1 MEALFTTTLGLSRLQ
16 FAVTTIVPML
26 LSAVCVGMAYVSI
39 VQRREKSPFAWTAG
53 FVVFAFVALGASY
66 YPYLLP
72 PNLTAAEAA
81 AQPLTMR
88 VMLVGLLIFLPIL
101 IGYNIY
107 MYWVF
112 RGKVTTNVYEEH

>member
-26 LSAVCVGMAYVSI
+26 LS
-39 VQRREKSPFAWTAG
+39 AG